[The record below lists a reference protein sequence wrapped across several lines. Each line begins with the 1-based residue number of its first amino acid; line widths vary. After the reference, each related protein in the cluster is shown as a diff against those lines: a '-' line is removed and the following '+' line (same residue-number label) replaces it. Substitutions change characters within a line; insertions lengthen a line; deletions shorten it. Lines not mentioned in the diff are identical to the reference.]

1 MNNLYRLV
9 LLVSLSSTG
18 ATASRF
24 AVLVCAAQIG
34 ASHATVGLLAGLF
47 SGLGVFTA
55 VPVGRMVD
63 RIGTKRPL
71 LWSAVVLALAVAA
84 GIFSRELPV
93 LFAII
98 CIGGMAH
105 NVMIVTFQKLA
116 GDLAPPDA
124 RAEAFGMLSFG
135 FSISILAA
143 PVAAGFA
150 IDYLGF
156 VATFALFALVP
167 LGSFALVWFNFLP
180 WPPVA
185 AGPIEPAGGSAGSSA
200 LSMLRDPALF
210 RIWVSCVIFES
221 AWMGFG
227 FMLPILG
234 TDLGYSASTIGMI
247 AGTAGFTL
255 FIARALLTPLL
266 RWLTPWQ
273 LLLAGM
279 AFYGLGIAG
288 MAIASAPLAMAL
300 CGAFMG
306 IGQGVASPMT
316 NALIYE
322 NAREHQKGEALAMRA
337 LISNA
342 AQGGMPLVS
351 GPLSGLVGIPAVF
364 ALIAAGLFGSV
375 WLSRREWQGTK
386 PARRA

>member
-1 MNNLYRLV
+1 MNSLYRLV
-9 LLVSLSSTG
+9 ILVSLSSTG

-55 VPVGRMVD
+55 VPTGRLVD
-63 RIGTKRPL
+63 RIGTRKPL
-71 LWSAVVLALAVAA
+71 LWSAIVLALAVAA
-84 GIFSRELPV
+84 GIVSRDLPV
-93 LFAII
+93 LFAIV
-98 CIGGMAH
+98 CIGGLAH

-116 GDLAPPDA
+116 GDLAPANA

-143 PVAAGFA
+143 PVVAGFA

-156 VATFALFALVP
+156 VATFALFTLVP
-167 LGSFALVWFNFLP
+167 LASFALAWFNFLP

-185 AGPIEPAGGSAGSSA
+185 EANVRADSPQENSSLA
-200 LSMLRDPALF
+200 MLRDPVLF
-210 RIWVSCVIFES
+210 RIWVSCVMFES

-255 FIARALLTPLL
+255 FIARAILTPLL

-279 AFYGLGIAG
+279 ASYGIGIAG
-288 MAIASAPLAMAL
+288 MVIANAPITMAL

-306 IGQGVASPMT
+306 LGQGVASPMT

-375 WLSRREWQGTK
+375 WLSRHEWTG
-386 PARRA
+386 ARTGRSA